1 MDIFAAK
8 QKFCCMLLSQL
19 KPEQDDLPSI
29 SCRGQEGFGEEDS
42 LGQKGTEGVV
52 L

>member
-19 KPEQDDLPSI
+19 KPEQDDLRSI
-29 SCRGQEGFGEEDS
+29 SCRGQEGFGRGRF
-42 LGQKGTEGVV
+42 LGTERY
-52 L
+52 